1 MATQRVYLT
10 APQEKASCT
19 WMSCHNQHLLEPL
32 HFDRFGWYISTCHQR
47 PLPIRATKIKLKKYF
62 ADFERHNFVD
72 LLVFSCSS
80 CGEAKWSCKRVKRA
94 PSTNRTHHGF
104 FPRSWIQQSDSNNK
118 VRANST
124 CPTCKHEVPYPA
136 ASAFLR
142 TCCIWLH
149 VFIADLG
156 RTPVSHLNA
165 KLIILTLEMEQH
177 TFHEPQFSSIL
188 YVSHVT
194 HLKTVL

>member
-1 MATQRVYLT
+1 MAIQRDIWQLHKRKPAV
-10 APQEKASCT
+10 
-19 WMSCHNQHLLEPL
+19 MSCHNQHLLEPL

-47 PLPIRATKIKLKKYF
+47 PLPITATKINLKKYF

-118 VRANST
+118 VRANSNFMKY
-124 CPTCKHEVPYPA
+124 CCQVVHAPHVNMR
-136 ASAFLR
+136 FLTR
-142 TCCIWLH
+142 RQVH
-149 VFIADLG
+149 F
-156 RTPVSHLNA
+156 
-165 KLIILTLEMEQH
+165 
-177 TFHEPQFSSIL
+177 
-188 YVSHVT
+188 
-194 HLKTVL
+194 